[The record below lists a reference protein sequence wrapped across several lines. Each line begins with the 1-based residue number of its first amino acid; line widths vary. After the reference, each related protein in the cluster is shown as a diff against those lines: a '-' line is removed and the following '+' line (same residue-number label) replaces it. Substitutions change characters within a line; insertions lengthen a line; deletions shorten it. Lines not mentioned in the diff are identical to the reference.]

1 MSLNHPGRS
10 LAQAA
15 SGILRLFGRPV
26 RRAQGEGGVVLEPYR
41 GYGTPSEVFLIGRVF
56 RQSQTDPARERG
68 LRSELRDVGR
78 RLSRHSIPDALVT
91 ARFYGASE
99 KVKTD
104 PDGYFRVH
112 LRPGTTPSP
121 DDTWHT
127 MDLLLEAPE
136 PVEAQ
141 GQIYIPPPAA
151 RFVVIS
157 DIDDTVMLTGVAN
170 KLGMLWRLF
179 VADAQSRVAFPGVAA
194 FYRAL
199 HAGVSGGEAN
209 PMLYVSRAPWGI
221 YEVLEEFFRLHG
233 IPVGPV
239 LFLREWG
246 ISWKS
251 PLPRKAADHKQELIH
266 NMLELYKELPFVL
279 IGDSGQ
285 HDPEIY
291 RQIVEEHPGRV
302 LAVYIRNV
310 SRDPKRISEIEDLA
324 TVVSKA
330 GSSLVLAAD
339 SVAMAEHASGLGLVA
354 RSTVAEVAAEREEQD
369 EPEARTET
377 WEVKHDSPE
386 QTAAAVEEGKLGEV
400 LANGRAG
407 PPPSVVVEPA
417 IPDEPHDAKY

>member
-1 MSLNHPGRS
+1 MSLLSDIRRAFRGFVRV
-10 LAQAA
+10 A
-15 SGILRLFGRPV
+15 SRPV
-26 RRAQGEGGVVLEPYR
+26 RRASGRGGVVLQPYR
-41 GYGTPSEVFLIGRVF
+41 GYGSRERVFLIGRVF
-56 RQSQTDPARERG
+56 RQRSMTPVQGPWD
-68 LRSELRDVGR
+68 LRRQLRDVLRRMIRRPVRGVCVHGR
-78 RLSRHSIPDALVT
+78 VL
-91 ARFYGASE
+91 GAEASAE
-99 KVKTD
+99 TD
-104 PDGYFRVH
+104 REGYFRLEWRLAAPAGDDALWHRVA
-112 LRPGTTPSP
+112 LR
-121 DDTWHT
+121 
-127 MDLLLEAPE
+127 LEGPT
-136 PVEAQ
+136 EAEAEAEV
-141 GQIYIPPPAA
+141 YIPPERA

-157 DIDDTVMLTGVAN
+157 DIDDTVMRTGVAN
-170 KLGMLWRLF
+170 KAVMMWRLF
-179 VADAQSRVAFPGVAA
+179 VQGAASRTAFPGVTAL
-194 FYRAL
+194 YRAL
-199 HAGVSGGEAN
+199 HHGASGDQCN

-221 YEVLEEFFRLHG
+221 YEVLEEFFRLYG

-266 NMLELYKELPFVL
+266 NMLELYKDLPFVL